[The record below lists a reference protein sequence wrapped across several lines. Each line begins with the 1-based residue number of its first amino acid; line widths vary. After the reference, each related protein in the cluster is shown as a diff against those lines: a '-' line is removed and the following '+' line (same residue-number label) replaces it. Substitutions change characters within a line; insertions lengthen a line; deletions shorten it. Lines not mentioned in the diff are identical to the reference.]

1 MRRSKAYLS
10 KGAIGFLIC
19 RFLAYITSTIYV
31 GSFRLQSSRP
41 FSNRNVNSMTLDMS
55 DNFHMTLKR
64 PIKPDVLQL
73 DAIVC
78 KDPAILVVAG
88 PGSGKTRVMASRLA
102 YLLNSNSCKAS
113 ECLVISFT
121 SSAATNLL
129 DKTKEMC
136 SQFGSEA
143 STVGVFCDTFHG
155 FCNFVIQENVGL
167 LMDDKGF
174 CIASDEDQ
182 MKIMT
187 EIMDCNG
194 MISTRAEVKNILIR
208 IRYWKELG
216 LGYLGVRKNS
226 LYTEE
231 EKMAYKMYPLYQ
243 SKLKMMSA
251 LDFGDLLLSTL
262 RLFRQNPKVL
272 DRYRSRFKHILV
284 DEFQDVSPAQYD
296 ILRML
301 VMGST
306 TGRADIAGG
315 GPGGLSAEEGGM
327 DDISIL
333 CLLSFFLNFIYFNPI
348 TLIDFECCNIT
359 MPYISMPLI
368 CNMLYLVLRMQWLT

>member
-1 MRRSKAYLS
+1 MKRSKGYLFQ
-10 KGAIGFLIC
+10 GAIGFLIC
-19 RFLAYITSTIYV
+19 RFLAYITSTVNV
-31 GSFRLQSSRP
+31 GSFRVQSSRP
-41 FSNRNVNSMTLDMS
+41 FGYRNIYSMTLDMS
-55 DNFHMTLKR
+55 LDSQLIHKR
-64 PIKPDVLQL
+64 AIKPDISQM

-78 KDPAILVVAG
+78 NDIAILVVAG

-102 YLLNSNSCKAS
+102 YLLNSKSCKAS

-129 DKTKEMC
+129 DKTREMC
-136 SQFGSEA
+136 SKFGSEA

-155 FCNFVIQENVGL
+155 FCNIVIQENVGL
-167 LMDDKGF
+167 LMDSKGF

-182 MKIMT
+182 IKIMT
-187 EIMDCNG
+187 EIMEKKG
-194 MISTRAEVKNILIR
+194 VKSTPANVKKVLIR

-226 LYTEE
+226 LNTDE
-231 EKMAYKMYPLYQ
+231 EKMAYELYPLYQ
-243 SKLKMMSA
+243 SELRRMSA

-262 RLFRQNPKVL
+262 RLFRQHPKVL
-272 DRYRSRFKHILV
+272 DKYRSRFKHILV

-306 TGRADIAGG
+306 TGRDNIAGG
-315 GPGGLSAEEGGM
+315 GPGGLSAEEGGKK
-327 DDISIL
+327 S
-333 CLLSFFLNFIYFNPI
+333 
-348 TLIDFECCNIT
+348 
-359 MPYISMPLI
+359 
-368 CNMLYLVLRMQWLT
+368 LRIAS

>member
-1 MRRSKAYLS
+1 MRRSKGYLS
-10 KGAIGFLIC
+10 QGAIGFLIC
-19 RFLAYITSTIYV
+19 RFLAYITSTINV

-41 FSNRNVNSMTLDMS
+41 FGYRNVNSMTLVVSEDYQS
-55 DNFHMTLKR
+55 TYKR
-64 PIKPDVLQL
+64 AIKPDVSQM

-78 KDPAILVVAG
+78 KDKAILVVAG

-102 YLLNSNSCKAS
+102 YLLNSNGCKPS

-129 DKTKEMC
+129 DKTREMC
-136 SQFGSEA
+136 SKFGSKA

-155 FCNFVIQENVGL
+155 FCNIVIKENVGL
-167 LMDDKGF
+167 LMDSKGY

-187 EIMDCNG
+187 EIMESNG
-194 MISTRAEVKNILIR
+194 MKSTRADVKNVLIR

-226 LYTEE
+226 LNTDE
-231 EKMAYKMYPLYQ
+231 EKMAYKLYPLYQ
-243 SKLKMMSA
+243 SQLKMMSA

-262 RLFRQNPKVL
+262 RLFRQYPKVL
-272 DRYRSRFKHILV
+272 DQYRSRFKHILV

-306 TGRADIAGG
+306 TGRENIAGG
-315 GPGGLSAEEGGM
+315 GPGGLSAEEGGKKK
-327 DDISIL
+327 
-333 CLLSFFLNFIYFNPI
+333 
-348 TLIDFECCNIT
+348 
-359 MPYISMPLI
+359 
-368 CNMLYLVLRMQWLT
+368 LRMHLGPMIIITF